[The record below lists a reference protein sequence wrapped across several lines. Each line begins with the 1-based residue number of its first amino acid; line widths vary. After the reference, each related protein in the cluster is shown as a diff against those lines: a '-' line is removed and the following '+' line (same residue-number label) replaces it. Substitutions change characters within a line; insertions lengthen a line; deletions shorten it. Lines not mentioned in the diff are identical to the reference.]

1 MYITNVKNL
10 KLLMKYIINSKW
22 VNLFE
27 AWLLEFN
34 EKMKKENRHVLLLID
49 SAGGHNISLE
59 LRNKLT
65 NVEVFYLPA
74 NTTSVLQPL
83 DQGIIRTF
91 KLYYRKLLVEY
102 LMDLND
108 NEKEYTTYHN
118 NTSYNEHI

>member
-1 MYITNVKNL
+1 MTI
-10 KLLMKYIINSKW
+10 
-22 VNLFE
+22 FE

-49 SAGGHNISLE
+49 NAGGHNISLE

-65 NVEVFYLPA
+65 NVEVSNLPA

-102 LMDLND
+102 LLDLND
-108 NEKEYTTYHN
+108 NEKEYTILLVNIKANKFHC
-118 NTSYNEHI
+118 IWFD

>member
-1 MYITNVKNL
+1 MGKPKSMTI
-10 KLLMKYIINSKW
+10 
-22 VNLFE
+22 FE
-27 AWLLEFN
+27 AWQLEFN

-49 SAGGHNISLE
+49 NAGGHNISLE

-65 NVEVFYLPA
+65 NVEVSNLPA

-102 LMDLND
+102 LFDLNE
-108 NEKEYTTYHN
+108 NEKEYTPIHKLL
-118 NTSYNEHI
+118 